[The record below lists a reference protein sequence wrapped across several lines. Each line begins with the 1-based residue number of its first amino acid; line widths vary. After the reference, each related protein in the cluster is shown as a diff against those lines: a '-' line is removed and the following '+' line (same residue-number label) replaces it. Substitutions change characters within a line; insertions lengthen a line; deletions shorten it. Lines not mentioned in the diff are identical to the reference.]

1 MRKWGRERSP
11 TLARKRKKET
21 SPVVIFPRQQEGEIE
36 KKKAS
41 CGEKNTTS
49 KSCHLN

>member
-1 MRKWGRERSP
+1 MRKWERERSP

-36 KKKAS
+36 KKKLVV
-41 CGEKNTTS
+41 EKRIQLPRAVT
-49 KSCHLN
+49 